1 MYAFLHLLCSTYI
14 KLKHVD
20 YSGYLC
26 VYGSMFIR
34 IAKQKRG
41 DKIYRHLQIAE
52 SFRDPAKGKAPR
64 TRIIAQL
71 GTLEGLGEEQIEKLI
86 AGLQRAIGQETSPA
100 ELLFA
105 RDYGHVHAVGGVWD
119 SLGMSAVLDKCRI
132 AGRSSAAVSD
142 LVKMLVVN
150 RICDPCSKLALLEW
164 LESVQYGEGEPP
176 SYHHLLRAMD
186 RLIRVKEAA
195 EPLIAK
201 KLLAESEGLD
211 LVFYDITSTYFEGER
226 SLVDDDFRRY
236 GYSRDHR
243 PDRRQV
249 VVGLVM
255 TREGIPLC
263 HHVFAGNT
271 ADKTTVSAVVADLR
285 DRFKLSRV
293 VFVGDRGM
301 LSDANLDTILGAE
314 LDFIVAH
321 PLRKNAY
328 ATEVIGNL
336 KKGFTKEGDQEQ
348 YGQEIREAVRFVVA
362 YSPKIAAETR
372 ENRQER
378 LKKADIRI
386 REIEQKLANPSGRG
400 RAPTLQG
407 SYDRIRDYLRDRNLL
422 GLYDV
427 ELAGGK
433 LSVKKNRKA
442 LNWEATIDGMLMLET
457 TDFELPPEEIVKRYK
472 ELAEIERGWRTLKS
486 SLLLRPVYHWTEP
499 RIRAHIFI
507 CVLALQIERWMRNR
521 LQTVSVRKALQSLQQ
536 IKVGEL
542 TINGKKSMMAT
553 RPTEEQREF
562 LQRLKVKPIP
572 ARLEPTGFVV

>member
-1 MYAFLHLLCSTYI
+1 
-14 KLKHVD
+14 
-20 YSGYLC
+20 
-26 VYGSMFIR
+26 MFIR
-34 IAKQKRG
+34 ITKQKRG
-41 DKIYRHLQIAE
+41 DKVYRHLQIAE

-71 GTLEGLGEEQIEKLI
+71 GTVEGLGEEQIEKLI
-86 AGLQRAIGQETSPA
+86 ASLQRAIGQDASAP

-119 SLGMSAVLDKCRI
+119 ALGLSAVLDHCRI
-132 AGRSSAAVSD
+132 AGRSSAAVSA

-186 RLIRVKEAA
+186 RLIRIKETA
-195 EPLIAK
+195 EPLIAR
-201 KLLAESEGLD
+201 KLLSGAEGLD
-211 LVFYDITSTYFEGER
+211 LVFYDITSTYFEEER
-226 SLVDDDFRRY
+226 SLVEDDFRRY

-249 VVGLVM
+249 VVGMVM

-263 HHVFAGNT
+263 HHVFPGNT
-271 ADKTTVSAVVADLR
+271 VDKTTVAEVVKDLKE
-285 DRFKLSRV
+285 RFNLARV

-301 LSDANLDTILGAE
+301 LSDANLEMILGAE
-314 LDFIVAH
+314 IGFIVAH

-328 ATEVIGNL
+328 AAEVIGNL
-336 KKGFTKEGDQEQ
+336 KKGFTGEGNREQ
-348 YGQEIREAVRFVVA
+348 YQEEIREAVRFVVA
-362 YSPKIAAETR
+362 YAPKIAAETR
-372 ENRQER
+372 KNRQER
-378 LKKADIRI
+378 LKKADTWIK
-386 REIEQKLANPSGRG
+386 EVEHKLTNPSGRG

-407 SYDRIRDYLRDRNLL
+407 AYDRIRDYLRDRNLL
-422 GLYDV
+422 SLYDV
-427 ELAGGK
+427 DLTDGK
-433 LSVKKNRKA
+433 LTVKKNRKA
-442 LNWEATIDGMLMLET
+442 LNWEETIDGMLMLET
-457 TDFELPPEEIVKRYK
+457 TDLELPAEEIVRRYK

-507 CVLALQIERWMRNR
+507 CVLALQLERWMRNR
-521 LQTVSVRKALQSLQQ
+521 LKTVSVQKALQSLQQ

-542 TINGKKSMMAT
+542 TVNGKKTLMAT
-553 RPTEEQREF
+553 RPTAEQREL

-572 ARLEPTGFVV
+572 ARLEHTGRVV